1 MSQIERIKQA
11 IMADP
16 QNVDYTKRGIEPL
29 FAEKWHPQ
37 LLQELP
43 DIQLTLLIGQYA
55 QAYYLQEKVSGK
67 VTERVKHYQNYLPAY
82 FPLVH
87 PSPRNQIWMAKN
99 PWFESEVVPDLKER
113 IKTILGEKE

>member
-1 MSQIERIKQA
+1 
-11 IMADP
+11 MANRATFP
-16 QNVDYTKRGIEPL
+16 PRKG

-37 LLQELP
+37 LLKECP
-43 DIQLTLLIGQYA
+43 NIELTLLIGQYA
-55 QAYYLQEKVSGK
+55 QAYYLHEKVSGK
-67 VTERVKHYQNYLPAY
+67 VTERVKHYKDYLPEF

-99 PWFESEVVPDLKER
+99 SWFESEVVPELQRR